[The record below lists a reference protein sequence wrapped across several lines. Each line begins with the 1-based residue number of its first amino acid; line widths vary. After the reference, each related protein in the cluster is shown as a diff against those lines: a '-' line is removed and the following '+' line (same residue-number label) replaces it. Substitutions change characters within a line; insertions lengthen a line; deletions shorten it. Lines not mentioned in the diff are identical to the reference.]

1 MPMVTLREISVDNFE
16 ECLSLSVAE
25 DQKKHIASNAYSLAE
40 AYALSREG
48 LDVPL
53 PYAIYAHGQMVGF
66 VLTIFQP
73 PDEQDPEDDETVFY
87 LARMMIDRRYQ
98 GRGYGRQAMLQLLEI
113 MKAFQDGRAEAVVLS
128 CSPDNIAARK
138 FYTSLGF
145 VDSGELDGDGD
156 IYYRLEL
163 R

>member
-1 MPMVTLREISVDNFE
+1 MVTLREISVDNFE

-48 LDVPL
+48 RDVPL

-87 LARMMIDRRYQ
+87 LARMMIIADTKDA
-98 GRGYGRQAMLQLLEI
+98 AMD
-113 MKAFQDGRAEAVVLS
+113 ARPC
-128 CSPDNIAARK
+128 CSFWR
-138 FYTSLGF
+138 S
-145 VDSGELDGDGD
+145 
-156 IYYRLEL
+156 
-163 R
+163 